1 MYSHSDYQLITKCI
15 SFMLKLYCVFYIIQ
29 SMYNVYQIILL
40 SSHFSL
46 QKEYPV
52 KRFCRV
58 SVRDKRVRREFVKK
72 ATLNGQSLRILYN
85 KHTYIHLNQIIL
97 VIELC
102 VHT

>member
-1 MYSHSDYQLITKCI
+1 M
-15 SFMLKLYCVFYIIQ
+15 
-29 SMYNVYQIILL
+29 
-40 SSHFSL
+40 
-46 QKEYPV
+46 

-97 VIELC
+97 VIELF